1 MSIAEHGDSP
11 NKRYGM
17 VVDVNRCVGCHTC
30 TISCKHANDTMPGV
44 QWRSVLDVEK
54 GDFPDVERF
63 FLVVGCQ
70 HCAEPPCVP
79 VCPTGATYQRDDG
92 LVAMDYDLCI
102 GCGYCAVACPY
113 QARTLA
119 HEMKFAFGKAT
130 VQEQHTAHP
139 ERIGVAQKCTFCIDR
154 VDEAN
159 ERGLTP
165 GVDLEVTPVCSASCI
180 AKAIRFGDF
189 ADPKSEVSQLIAERG
204 SFQINDFLG
213 TDPQIKYLYEVPN
226 AIPGRTEPAPGDDEL
241 RDPNNPLAGPL
252 QTFWDYRAAMNFI
265 MGGMG
270 SGFIVLVSL
279 MALAGYVPLPTLA
292 LAAPLGGIAIAIG
305 LFFVFLEIGRKLRAL
320 NVMLKPGTSWMTREV
335 YVVIVLYPLLA
346 LVWWSPSRPA
356 AAALAVAAAAFLF
369 CQARI
374 LYAGKGIPA
383 WRAPLIPWMICVT
396 GLSEG
401 AGLALLASGVSG
413 APVNLGAIALC
424 AGVAAIA
431 IVALWFAYI
440 ATAKNN
446 HIPPLA
452 RDVLK
457 SLMPVYVAAQFAAVA
472 GLALGLAGLGILTT
486 VAGALLIG
494 GGALWKFVVIVRASY
509 QQGFVLPKTPQRG
522 SGSYAAPHRASG
534 VVARAPV

>member
-1 MSIAEHGDSP
+1 
-11 NKRYGM
+11 M

-54 GDFPDVERF
+54 GEFPDVERF

-92 LVAMDYDLCI
+92 LVAMNYSDCI

-119 HEMKFAFGKAT
+119 HEMKFAFGEAT
-130 VQEQHTAHP
+130 VQEKHSAHP

-189 ADPKSEVSQLIAERG
+189 ADPASEVSQLVSERA
-204 SFQINDFLG
+204 SFQLNDFLG
-213 TDPQIKYLYEVPN
+213 TDPQIKYLYEVPG
-226 AIPGRTEPAPGDDEL
+226 AIPGRAEPAPGDEEL

-252 QTFWDYRAAMNFI
+252 QKFWDYRAAMNFT
-265 MGGMG
+265 MGGLG
-270 SGFIVLVSL
+270 SGFITLVSL
-279 MALAGYVPLPTLA
+279 LALAGIVPIATA
-292 LAAPLGGIAIAIG
+292 AQAAPIGGVAIAVG
-305 LFFVFLEIGRKLRAL
+305 LFFVLLEIGRKMRAFKVLLR
-320 NVMLKPGTSWMTREV
+320 PHTSWMTREV
-335 YVVIVLYPLLA
+335 YAVGVLYPALA
-346 LVWWSPSRPA
+346 LVWWQPSK
-356 AAALAVAAAAFLF
+356 LAIAMLGLSAAAFLF

-374 LYAGKGIPA
+374 LYAAKGIPA
-383 WRAPLIPWMICVT
+383 WRAPLIPWMICVS
-396 GLSEG
+396 GLNEG
-401 AGLALLASGVSG
+401 AGLVLLATAVTG
-413 APVNLGAIALC
+413 AAVQSEAIAVI
-424 AGVAAIA
+424 AGATALA
-431 IVALWFAYI
+431 MIVLWFAYTG
-440 ATAKNN
+440 AAKTNF
-446 HIPPLA
+446 IPPLA

-457 SLMPVYVAAQFAAVA
+457 AIMPIYVAALAAAV
-472 GLALGLAGLGILTT
+472 LVLGLVTGAAASG
-486 VAGALLIG
+486 VAAALLMTA
-494 GGALWKFVVIVRASY
+494 GALWKITVITRASH
-509 QQGFVLPKTPQRG
+509 QQGFVLPKVPQRG
-522 SGSYAAPHRASG
+522 SGSYAAPHRKNGLA
-534 VVARAPV
+534 VRAPV

>member
-1 MSIAEHGDSP
+1 MNIVEWADRP
-11 NKRYGM
+11 KKRYGM

-54 GDFPDVERF
+54 GEYPNVERF

-70 HCAEPPCVP
+70 HCNEPPCVP

-92 LVAMDYDLCI
+92 LVVMDYDLCI

-119 HEMKFAFGKAT
+119 HEMKFYYGEAT
-130 VQEQHTAHP
+130 VQEAHAAHP

-154 VDEAN
+154 VDEAE

-165 GVDLEVTPVCSASCI
+165 GVDLEVTPACSASCI

-189 ADPKSEVSQLIAERG
+189 ADPSSEVSRLVAERA

-213 TDPQIKYLYEVPN
+213 TDPQIKYLYEVPDS
-226 AIPGRTEPAPGDDEL
+226 IPGRAESEPADEEL
-241 RDPNNPLAGPL
+241 RDHNNPLAGTL
-252 QTFWDYRAAMNFI
+252 QEFWDYRAAMNFI

-270 SGFIVLVSL
+270 SGFLAILSL
-279 MALAGYVPLPTLA
+279 LA
-292 LAAPLGGIAIAIG
+292 LLGILPLTTLSSVAPVGGIAIAVG

-320 NVMLKPGTSWMTREV
+320 NVMLRPGTSWMTREV
-335 YVVIVLYPLLA
+335 YAVLVLYPALA
-346 LVWWSPSRPA
+346 WVWWA
-356 AAALAVAAAAFLF
+356 ASIPGTAILGLAAAAFLF

-396 GLSEG
+396 GVCEG
-401 AGLALLASGVSG
+401 SGLALLATNLLPDRAAAG
-413 APVNLGAIALC
+413 ALMLAGTIA
-424 AGVAAIA
+424 
-431 IVALWFAYI
+431 ALIMIGLWSVY
-440 ATAKNN
+440 TRDAKRNR
-446 HIPPLA
+446 IPPLA
-452 RDVLK
+452 RDVLDAFTPLYIAGL
-457 SLMPVYVAAQFAAVA
+457 SAAVVALVFGYAIGSNIANIVAAM
-472 GLALGLAGLGILTT
+472 
-486 VAGALLIG
+486 LLIG
-494 GGALWKFVVIVRASY
+494 CGALWKFTVITRSSY
-509 QQGFVLPKTPQRG
+509 QQGFVLPKVPQRG
-522 SGSYAAPHRASG
+522 SGTFAAPHRKGMAK
-534 VVARAPV
+534 VPA